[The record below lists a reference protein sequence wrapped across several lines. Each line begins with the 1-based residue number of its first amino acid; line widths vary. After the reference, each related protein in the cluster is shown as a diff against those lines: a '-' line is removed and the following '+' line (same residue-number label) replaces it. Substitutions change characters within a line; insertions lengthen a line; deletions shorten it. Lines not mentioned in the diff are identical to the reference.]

1 MKLIECVPNFSEG
14 RDLNVINQITAKIT
28 EVDGVKL
35 LDVDPGNATNRTVVT
50 FVGEPNAVVEAAF
63 QAIKK
68 ASEVIDLAKHSGA
81 HARMGATDVC
91 PLIPVSGVTTEECIE
106 FAEKLAKRVGEELEI
121 PVYLYEKSAKSPERT
136 NLAKIRAGEYEALP
150 EKLKKPEWKPDF
162 GPTKF
167 HSRAGATVIGVREF
181 LIAYNINLNTR
192 SEAKAHDIAKEI
204 REKGRWARDENK
216 NFVYDENGKHVFAPG
231 IFKEL
236 KGVGWY
242 IDEYNIAQLS
252 MNFTNYKITSIHAV
266 FDEVCKQAEKR
277 GLRVTGSELVGLIPK
292 EAILAAGEHYLKKQK
307 SSTGVSEEELIHIAI
322 KSLGLDELTEFDPD
336 KKIIEYMVFPRK
348 GNLVKMDLR
357 EFANETASDSVAP
370 GGGSISALAGS
381 LGAALGTMVANL
393 TFAKKEF
400 VANRPRLDEL
410 AVKGQA
416 VKDELLQLVDKDT
429 DAFNQIIAAIRLPKK
444 TEEDKANR
452 LKAIEDATKNAILV
466 PLRVMECCYDAME
479 ICAEMTR
486 DGNKSSVS
494 DAGVGAL
501 VAKAGLEGAFLN
513 VQINLKDL
521 DDKDFENEVMAK
533 ANELSAKSGELQAT
547 ALETVKKHI

>member
-28 EVDGVKL
+28 EIDGVKL

-91 PLIPVSGVTTEECIE
+91 PLIPISGVTTEECIE
-106 FAEKLAKRVGEELEI
+106 LSEKLAKRVGEELEI

-162 GPTKF
+162 GPAKF

-192 SEAKAHDIAKEI
+192 SEAKAHDIAKGI
-204 REKGRWARDENK
+204 REKGRWARDEK
-216 NFVYDENGKHVFAPG
+216 GNFVFDENGKHVFAPG

-242 IDEYNIAQLS
+242 IDEYGVAQLS

-266 FDEVCKQAEKR
+266 FDEVCRQAEKR

-292 EAILAAGEHYLKKQK
+292 DAILAAGNHYLAKQG
-307 SSTGVSEEELIHIAI
+307 SSLGVSEEELIHIAI

-336 KKIIEYMVFPRK
+336 KKIIEFMVFPRK

-393 TFAKKEF
+393 TFVKKEF
-400 VANRPRLDEL
+400 KANRPRLNEL
-410 AVKGQA
+410 AVKGQTL
-416 VKDELLQLVDKDT
+416 KDELLQLVDKDT
-429 DAFNQIIAAIRLPKK
+429 DAFNQIIAAIRLPKS
-444 TEEDKANR
+444 TADEKATR
-452 LKAIEDATKNAILV
+452 LKGIENATKNAILV
-466 PLRVMECCYDAME
+466 PLRVMETCFSALE
-479 ICAEMTR
+479 ICEEMAR
-486 DGNKSSVS
+486 NGNKSSVS

-521 DDKDFENEVMAK
+521 KDADFENEVMTKAK
-533 ANELSAKSGELQAT
+533 ELSAKANILQDKTLA
-547 ALETVKKHI
+547 TVKQHI

>member
-14 RDLNVINQITAKIT
+14 RELSVINQITAKIK
-28 EVDGVKL
+28 EIDGVKL
-35 LDVDPGNATNRTVVT
+35 LDVDTGNATNRTVVT
-50 FVGEPNAVVEAAF
+50 FVGEPNAVIEAAF

-91 PLIPVSGVTTEECIE
+91 PLIPISGVTTEECIE
-106 FAEKLAKRVGEELEI
+106 FSEKLAKRVGDELEI

-136 NLAKIRAGEYEALP
+136 NLANIRAGEYEGLP
-150 EKLKKPEWKPDF
+150 EKLKNPEWKPDF
-162 GPTKF
+162 GPAKF
-167 HSRAGATVIGVREF
+167 NSRAGATVIGVREF

-204 REKGRWARDENK
+204 REKGRWAKDKKGNFLFDK
-216 NFVYDENGKHVFAPG
+216 NANHIFAPG
-231 IFKEL
+231 TFTEL

-242 IDEYNIAQLS
+242 IDEYGVAQLS

-292 EAILAAGEHYLKKQK
+292 DAITSAGKYYLEKQG
-307 SSTGVSEEELIHIAI
+307 SPIGVSEEELIHIAI

-336 KKIIEYMVFPRK
+336 KKIIEFMVFPRK

-381 LGAALGTMVANL
+381 LAASLGTMVANL
-393 TFAKKEF
+393 TFPRKEAKK
-400 VANRPRLDEL
+400 NRPHLNEI
-410 AVKGQA
+410 AVKGQFL
-416 VKDELLQLVDKDT
+416 KDELLQFVDKDT
-429 DAFNQIIAAIRLPKK
+429 DAFNQIISAIRLPKTSTDEK
-444 TEEDKANR
+444 VTR
-452 LKAIEDATKNAILV
+452 SKAIENATKNAILV
-466 PLRVMECCYDAME
+466 PLKVMESCFDALK
-479 ICAEMTR
+479 ICEEMAR

-501 VAKAGLEGAFLN
+501 IAKAGLDGAFLN
-513 VQINLKDL
+513 VRINLKDL
-521 DDKDFENEVMAK
+521 EDKKFENEVLTKANSIANEANILLAK
-533 ANELSAKSGELQAT
+533 ALS
-547 ALETVKKHI
+547 TVHQHI